1 MKLAKYSQYKDK
13 VYTTVAS
20 GEGSNTSSS
29 PSSSDRNLWGN
40 DDTGNDMN
48 GSMRIQGNIYIMG
61 ETTTEDEEGNEI
73 PTSRS
78 GVASSRAGD
87 DPFPP
92 SAEDGEGNMFLDG
105 KVYSDGV
112 ETKNDIVAGR
122 HLYINDP
129 HPAHSGEKKCV
140 GELINGLDGRIT
152 TNANNISNLTTRVTT
167 AEGNITNLTSR
178 MDDAEGDIADNADE
192 IAKMKASNLT
202 VDDVLQLI
210 KDNQPSMLGSINQPV
225 ILWAGRL
232 TYNAT
237 YPSGSWEDWPFAKL
251 PHFTFASNSHTNGL
265 MTIVLDVSEG
275 YKVNVIAVHA
285 TQYQSGDTT
294 DNIDNPY
301 IKGRSDGAHW
311 FECRVDDYL
320 STKKVYIREFHQ
332 GNGDNDTWYSDNWN
346 GDGGGIQAI
355 NLTLIGYITPP
366 ST

>member
-1 MKLAKYSQYKDK
+1 MRLTKWDGTPDK
-13 VYTTVAS
+13 SKTTLL
-20 GEGSNTSSS
+20 GGGSSS
-29 PSSSDRNLWGN
+29 SSGGDYTGGSRGGDLNRNIWGQP
-40 DDTGNDMN
+40 DTGDDIN
-48 GSMRIQGNIYIMG
+48 GSMTVYGDINIKVIPEFTPDPDDDDDDGEWEEGEEGGGNINVEGDVSVDGHIYIKS
-61 ETTTEDEEGNEI
+61 T
-73 PTSRS
+73 
-78 GVASSRAGD
+78 
-87 DPFPP
+87 
-92 SAEDGEGNMFLDG
+92 
-105 KVYSDGV
+105 
-112 ETKNDIVAGR
+112 
-122 HLYINDP
+122 
-129 HPAHSGEKKCV
+129 HPDHNGQKKCV
-140 GELINGLDGRIT
+140 GELINGLDGR
-152 TNANNISNLTTRVTT
+152 LTT
-167 AEGNITNLTSR
+167 AEGNISSLTQTVNNHTTQITNLTSR

-232 TYNAT
+232 THNTFNAA
-237 YPSGSWEDWPFAKL
+237 GSWDDWPFAKL
-251 PHFTFASNSHTNGL
+251 PHFTFASNSHSNGL

-275 YKVNVIAVHA
+275 YKLNVVAVHA

-320 STKKVYIREFHQ
+320 NTKKVYIREFHQ
-332 GNGDNDTWYSDNWN
+332 GNGDNDTWYSDYWG

-355 NLTLIGYITPP
+355 NLTLVGYITPP